1 MQNHV
6 CKYTHTLNAHVC
18 MRILSRTAR
27 ACRVACPG
35 KEVRG
40 RQHVSQQFQGQ
51 FYWITLQHLTWNFT
65 CRVGEIIPSPAPQS
79 IHVWRYMASQFAFI
93 CPKPVPI
100 KPSVLLRK
108 LNSAHISLKTHLQI
122 IITCTHE
129 HIALPSS
136 VNMVLGWYG
145 IVIMVSVKPADLWP
159 LAEFQAPVTR
169 EFISIQ
175 PHFI

>member
-6 CKYTHTLNAHVC
+6 CKYTHTLNAHAC
-18 MRILSRTAR
+18 MRILSRTAH
-27 ACRVACPG
+27 ACRVEYPG

-51 FYWITLQHLTWNFT
+51 VYWITLQHLTWNFT
-65 CRVGEIIPSPAPQS
+65 CGVGVIIPSPAPQS
-79 IHVWRYMASQFAFI
+79 IHVWRYMANQFAFI

-108 LNSAHISLKTHLQI
+108 LNSAHISLKIHLQI
-122 IITCTHE
+122 IITHTHE
-129 HIALPSS
+129 RIALPSS

-145 IVIMVSVKPADLWP
+145 IVIMASVKPADLWP

>member
-18 MRILSRTAR
+18 MRILSRTAC

-51 FYWITLQHLTWNFT
+51 VYWITLQHLTWNFT

-122 IITCTHE
+122 IITWTHCTSKRCE
-129 HIALPSS
+129 HGSGL
-136 VNMVLGWYG
+136 VWYSYHG
-145 IVIMVSVKPADLWP
+145 FGETSR
-159 LAEFQAPVTR
+159 PVATCR
-169 EFISIQ
+169 ISGTCD
-175 PHFI
+175 